1 MEAAQEGHID
11 IVKYL
16 IMKKAD
22 VHAVTSTA
30 DSPLTYAAANGHTA
44 ICDILISCGAN
55 VVRNRGGRER
65 EREGRR
71 EGGRGRE
78 EREGRKGGKEG
89 REGGRGGGKGGYILC
104 IFLCVYICVKQY
116 SSGVWCFKLSFTSS
130 V

>member
-55 VVRNRGGRER
+55 VVRGREGGR

-78 EREGRKGGKEG
+78 G
-89 REGGRGGGKGGYILC
+89 REGGKGGRGGREGGYILC
-104 IFLCVYICVKQY
+104 IFLCVYMCKAV
-116 SSGVWCFKLSFTSS
+116 L
-130 V
+130 

>member
-78 EREGRKGGKEG
+78 GRKGG
-89 REGGRGGGKGGYILC
+89 REGGREGRVY
-104 IFLCVYICVKQY
+104 FVYIFVCIIYV
-116 SSGVWCFKLSFTSS
+116 
-130 V
+130 